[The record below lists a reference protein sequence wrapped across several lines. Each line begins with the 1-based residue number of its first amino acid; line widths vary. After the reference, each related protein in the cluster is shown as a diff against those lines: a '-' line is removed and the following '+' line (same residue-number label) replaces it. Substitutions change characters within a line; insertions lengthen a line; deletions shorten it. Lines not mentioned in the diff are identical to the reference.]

1 MHFTFVTFKLITF
14 VTMDLID
21 RFRYVMKV
29 YNETP
34 SSFADKIGVQRSSIS
49 HILSG
54 RNKPSLDFIQKIMEH
69 YPKIDAQWLINGKQS
84 NPKEVEVRSESEKE
98 IVEESIQESTTSN
111 IEKEE
116 SNKLESKEQEDNG
129 EIVKAES
136 IKPSLKGKQ
145 IDKIIVFYTD
155 NTFETFNQ

>member
-1 MHFTFVTFKLITF
+1 
-14 VTMDLID
+14 MDLID
-21 RFRYVMKV
+21 RFKYVMKV
-29 YNETP
+29 YNESP

-84 NPKEVEVRSESEKE
+84 NPKEVEVGLDREIEKAPSTIFSSENSKIKE
-98 IVEESIQESTTSN
+98 EESGPLFSN
-111 IEKEE
+111 NKEE
-116 SNKLESKEQEDNG
+116 SEEKEDLTSKSNDLFE
-129 EIVKAES
+129 K
-136 IKPSLKGKQ
+136 K

-155 NTFETFNQ
+155 NTFEVFNR